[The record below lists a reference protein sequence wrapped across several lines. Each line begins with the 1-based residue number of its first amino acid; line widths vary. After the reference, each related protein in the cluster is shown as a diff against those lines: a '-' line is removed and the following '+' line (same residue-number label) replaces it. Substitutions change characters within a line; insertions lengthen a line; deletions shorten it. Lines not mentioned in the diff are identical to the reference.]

1 LDQFAFLEK
10 FNVLLLYFSHNF
22 LIKTIN
28 NPEEI
33 SMKNTKKLSTVRFIS
48 LLFIFSLL
56 LTVTVGVMTG
66 CSAGEEKVK
75 ASKKKKKKDLFDDE
89 VPEGDS
95 SESSDDNSEEASD
108 KNSET
113 NSEDAGN
120 EAKDSNNKEGDK
132 DKKDEKKKDAQS
144 KDDKKDS
151 HAEEDSMPSAEV
163 VWADLMKG
171 NKRFMSGQH
180 TNVNYVSF
188 RKKLTKG
195 QKPGVIVISCSDSRV
210 PPELVFDKNLG
221 EIFVIR
227 TAGNVADP
235 VALGSIE
242 YAAEHLHTKLL
253 VVLGHES
260 CGAVAAAISGEK
272 MPTANLYAI
281 IAKIRPSFKSS
292 EDCIIGS
299 KGGIE
304 CVELNVSKSAED
316 IISTSPI
323 IKKLLKE
330 DKLTV
335 IKAIYKMESGK
346 VEKID

>member
-1 LDQFAFLEK
+1 
-10 FNVLLLYFSHNF
+10 
-22 LIKTIN
+22 
-28 NPEEI
+28 
-33 SMKNTKKLSTVRFIS
+33 
-48 LLFIFSLL
+48 
-56 LTVTVGVMTG
+56 MTG

-75 ASKKKKKKDLFDDE
+75 ASKKKKDLFADE
-89 VPEGDS
+89 DTEEDTE
-95 SESSDDNSEEASD
+95 ESSDENSES
-108 KNSET
+108 

-120 EAKDSNNKEGDK
+120 EDKDSNHKEDEK
-132 DKKDEKKKDAQS
+132 DKKVEKGKDS
-144 KDDKKDS
+144 NKEDKKDS
-151 HAEEDSMPSAEV
+151 HAEEEDSMPSAEV
-163 VWADLMKG
+163 VWADMMKG
-171 NKRFMSGQH
+171 NQRFMGGKH
-180 TNVNYVSF
+180 TNVNYISF
-188 RKKLTKG
+188 RKKLTKE

-260 CGAVAAAISGEK
+260 CGAVGAALSGKK

-292 EDCIIGS
+292 ENCKIGS
-299 KGGIE
+299 EGGIE
-304 CVELNVSKSAED
+304 CVELNVSKSAND
-316 IISTSPI
+316 IISRSPI